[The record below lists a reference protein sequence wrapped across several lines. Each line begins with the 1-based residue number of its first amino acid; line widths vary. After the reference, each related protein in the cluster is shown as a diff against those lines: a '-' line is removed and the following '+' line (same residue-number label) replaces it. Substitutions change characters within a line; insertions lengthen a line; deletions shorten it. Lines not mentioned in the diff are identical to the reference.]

1 MIEEIGGA
9 KLKKSDFIG
18 INECFKPIEREYKRG
33 EIITTYSPENDTICI
48 IKEGTVYLT
57 TDNAENQRRIISC
70 YEKGDIIVTCIVP
83 ESDNR
88 IFYLSAKTNCKIDFV
103 KYSKFTACCEK
114 HCSKHQRIIS
124 AYIKKSH
131 KKSLA
136 HTDILCQQTLRSKL
150 LTFFE
155 YIKTEKGKNTFYLP
169 LPLSDLADYL
179 SVDRSAMM
187 REIKKM
193 NEENI
198 IISEKRKITV
208 IEDLSE

>member
-1 MIEEIGGA
+1 MIEQINGA
-9 KLKKSDFIG
+9 NLEKSDFIG
-18 INECFKPIEREYKRG
+18 LSECFMPVEREYKRG

-57 TDNAENQRRIISC
+57 TDNAENQRRIISF
-70 YEKGDIIVTCIVP
+70 YESGDAVATCIVP
-83 ESDNR
+83 KSENR
-88 IFYLSAKTNCKIDFV
+88 IFYLTAKTNCRVDFV
-103 KYSKFTACCEK
+103 RYSKFTTCCEK
-114 HCSKHQRIIS
+114 HCDKHFKVINAFIES
-124 AYIKKSH
+124 SH

-155 YIKTEKGKNTFYLP
+155 YIRKGKNKTTFFLP

-193 NEENI
+193 NEEKI
-198 IISEKRKITV
+198 IISDKRKITV
-208 IEDLSE
+208 LENFL

>member
-57 TDNAENQRRIISC
+57 TDNAENQRRIISF
-70 YEKGDIIVTCIVP
+70 YEKGDIIVTCVVP

-131 KKSLA
+131 KKKSCSHRHSLSA
-136 HTDILCQQTLRSKL
+136 DAEEQAFD
-150 LTFFE
+150 FF
-155 YIKTEKGKNTFYLP
+155 
-169 LPLSDLADYL
+169 
-179 SVDRSAMM
+179 
-187 REIKKM
+187 
-193 NEENI
+193 
-198 IISEKRKITV
+198 
-208 IEDLSE
+208 

>member
-57 TDNAENQRRIISC
+57 TDNAENQRRIISF

-155 YIKTEKGKNTFYLP
+155 YIKTEKTPFIFLSLFPTLQITFL
-169 LPLSDLADYL
+169 LTE
-179 SVDRSAMM
+179 VQ
-187 REIKKM
+187 
-193 NEENI
+193 
-198 IISEKRKITV
+198 
-208 IEDLSE
+208 

>member
-9 KLKKSDFIG
+9 RLKKSDFIG

-57 TDNAENQRRIISC
+57 TDNAENQRRIISF

-124 AYIKKSH
+124 AYIN
-131 KKSLA
+131 
-136 HTDILCQQTLRSKL
+136 CL
-150 LTFFE
+150 LSIF
-155 YIKTEKGKNTFYLP
+155 
-169 LPLSDLADYL
+169 
-179 SVDRSAMM
+179 
-187 REIKKM
+187 
-193 NEENI
+193 
-198 IISEKRKITV
+198 
-208 IEDLSE
+208 

>member
-9 KLKKSDFIG
+9 RLKKSDFIG

-57 TDNAENQRRIISC
+57 TDNAENQRRIISF

-131 KKSLA
+131 KKKSCSHRHSLSA
-136 HTDILCQQTLRSKL
+136 DAEEQAFDFFLNTLKPKKEKTPFIFLSLFPTLQITFL
-150 LTFFE
+150 LTE
-155 YIKTEKGKNTFYLP
+155 
-169 LPLSDLADYL
+169 
-179 SVDRSAMM
+179 VQ
-187 REIKKM
+187 
-193 NEENI
+193 
-198 IISEKRKITV
+198 
-208 IEDLSE
+208 

>member
-1 MIEEIGGA
+1 MIYYTISCGKTKNTTHYGVLQMIEEIGGA
-9 KLKKSDFIG
+9 RLKKSDFIG

-57 TDNAENQRRIISC
+57 TDNAENQRRIISF

-103 KYSKFTACCEK
+103 KYSKFTTCCEK

-150 LTFFE
+150 FTFPA
-155 YIKTEKGKNTFYLP
+155 KRANYL
-169 LPLSDLADYL
+169 
-179 SVDRSAMM
+179 
-187 REIKKM
+187 
-193 NEENI
+193 
-198 IISEKRKITV
+198 ITPPFF
-208 IEDLSE
+208 L